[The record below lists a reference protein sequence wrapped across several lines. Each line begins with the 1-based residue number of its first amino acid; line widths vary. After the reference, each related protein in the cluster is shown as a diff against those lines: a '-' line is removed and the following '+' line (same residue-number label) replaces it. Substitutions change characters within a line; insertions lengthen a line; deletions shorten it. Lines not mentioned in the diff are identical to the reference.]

1 MGGDWTIILC
11 NPSYCGS
18 DVVACGVSTFICDGV
33 AIFPQQR
40 TPEDPDYQVPTSH
53 GRRHGIEG
61 RDSLLPSIHVFFG
74 KGRASVFDR
83 KVVIT
88 RLGTLLESALHDFGR
103 EILA

>member
-1 MGGDWTIILC
+1 
-11 NPSYCGS
+11 
-18 DVVACGVSTFICDGV
+18 VAT
-33 AIFPQQR
+33 FPQQIMLA
-40 TPEDPDYQVPTSH
+40 DFDYRILTSH

-61 RDSLLPSIHVFFG
+61 RDSLLPSIHVIFG